1 MCNFSFPKSIT
12 RPFPGSLEEEEED
25 VTQVEDLEM
34 AEALTNVEEDLAAQE
49 AVALEDASIPAP
61 EEELGEGEKE
71 ASEDVE
77 RVELAG
83 LEKAVAT
90 TEEKE
95 EGKTEGGGENYE
107 EEKNYE
113 EEENTDEESDEEG
126 EESSEQNW
134 WDLAFSPVGSA
145 TESVDLALQNG
156 DGAAD
161 GDEISSEADEGDE
174 ENSEDDDARITA
186 TFVVLID
193 KE

>member
-1 MCNFSFPKSIT
+1 M
-12 RPFPGSLEEEEED
+12 
-25 VTQVEDLEM
+25 VTLTFAQYMDLE
-34 AEALTNVEEDLAAQE
+34 ARLHQAAGVVGLCSE
-49 AVALEDASIPAP
+49 S
-61 EEELGEGEKE
+61 LG
-71 ASEDVE
+71 SRVVSTDEDVE
-77 RVELAG
+77 NALWTVSHLLEEAKEILADSDH
-83 LEKAVAT
+83 KYT
-90 TEEKE
+90 
-95 EGKTEGGGENYE
+95 
-107 EEKNYE
+107 
-113 EEENTDEESDEEG
+113 EENTDEESDEEG